1 MRLIFGLVVVRKCRK
16 RPKHYV
22 EQGIRWVFSAFFFLR
37 RSVEANG
44 SCRLEYSLQTSGI
57 LLFVVS

>member
-22 EQGIRWVFSAFFFLR
+22 EQGIRWVFSVVVLVNFYIR

-44 SCRLEYSLQTSGI
+44 SCHLEYT
-57 LLFVVS
+57 